1 MSAKTR
7 TATNN
12 NTKYLIMAVL
22 AVAVFFASYGF
33 AQARN
38 NASVADTTSS
48 GVNGY
53 VLPATYGVSSDADAS
68 ADAGCSC
75 CGGDTGEVVD
85 GETTVVGDIQSV
97 YVDIPGGY
105 SPNVIRAK
113 AGIPLAITFAQ
124 SGGCTAEVI
133 IPEFN
138 LYADLTDGEQTLTLP
153 ALEPGTYGF
162 SCGMEMVFGSI
173 VVE

>member
-1 MSAKTR
+1 MSEQTR
-7 TATNN
+7 SATSN
-12 NTKYLIMAVL
+12 NTKYLIVAVL

-38 NASVADTTSS
+38 GKSAADAANGSGYTIPAS
-48 GVNGY
+48 
-53 VLPATYGVSSDADAS
+53 YGVASDDSVGAC
-68 ADAGCSC
+68 GGGC
-75 CGGDTGEVVD
+75 CGTDSGEEIE
-85 GETTVVGDIQSV
+85 GATVVEGDSQSI
-97 YVDIPGGY
+97 YVEIPGGY

-113 AGIPLAITFAQ
+113 AGIPLSITFAQ
-124 SGGCTAEVI
+124 SDGCTAEVI

-138 LYADLTDGEQTLTLP
+138 LYADLTGGEQTLTLP
-153 ALEPGTYGF
+153 ALDPGTYGF